1 MHNPNRPLPPLDL
14 VRGFEA
20 AARRLSFTQA
30 AAELFVTQSAVSR
43 QVQALEAF
51 LGVQLFERR
60 HKALAL
66 TEAGQAYFRAA
77 SAALTELRAA
87 TQRLQE
93 AKRGHVLT
101 VTTTVS
107 FASLWL
113 VPRLGRFRQAH
124 PGIDVRIAAT
134 SEVLDMAR
142 EGIDVA
148 IRDIASGRE
157 PPGAIRLVGERL
169 CPVASPAYVRA
180 AGAPLEKP
188 EDLARHV
195 ILALH
200 DPQGRW
206 PWLSWAAWLEANG
219 ITELV
224 PAGSLI
230 YDQYDQVINAALH
243 GQGVAL
249 GRMSVRGP
257 GHPRGPARGPVRAAP
272 ADSARHPR
280 RHRSRGGR
288 APGDARI
295 RRVAQVRDRS
305 EKGARLTFQKKVSLA
320 PLFIFS
326 RRLLRGR
333 PRSGRWPG

>member
-77 SAALTELRAA
+77 SAALAELRAA

-148 IRDIASGRE
+148 
-157 PPGAIRLVGERL
+157 
-169 CPVASPAYVRA
+169 SPAYLRA

-195 ILALH
+195 MLALH

-219 ITELV
+219 ITDLV

-249 GRMSVRGP
+249 GRMSVVDLSIREGRLVAPFGRHLQIPRAIHAVIAPAAAGRPETREFVAWLKTEIGTKKGP
-257 GHPRGPARGPVRAAP
+257 G
-272 ADSARHPR
+272 SL
-280 RHRSRGGR
+280 SR
-288 APGDARI
+288 
-295 RRVAQVRDRS
+295 
-305 EKGARLTFQKKVSLA
+305 E
-320 PLFIFS
+320 
-326 RRLLRGR
+326 
-333 PRSGRWPG
+333 